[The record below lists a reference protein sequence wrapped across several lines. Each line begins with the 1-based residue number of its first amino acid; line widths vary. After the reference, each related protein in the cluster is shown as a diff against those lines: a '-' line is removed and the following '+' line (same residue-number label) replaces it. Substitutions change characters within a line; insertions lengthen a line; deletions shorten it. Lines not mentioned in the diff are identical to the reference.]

1 MPLLPRDIPALFTD
15 PGPAGRAVRLLLPI
29 SLVLVGLVGAIAW
42 GGHRTGL
49 LGTTGAI
56 AVLALGN
63 IAIVLVAILWLGQLV
78 KSESI
83 ARNRME
89 IAARVDGGGLH
100 DQETGLANQ
109 GFFLDQ
115 LSRRLALAER
125 RSSGVFAVFCLSL
138 DGFDEASR
146 RLDARLAGQ
155 MVAKVADVIKAGV
168 RATDLVARLDGEKFA
183 ILIEELAEPRDVN
196 ILAQRLLAA
205 VPQAVTEIAPGIAV
219 SASIGIAFK
228 AAHHSH
234 ASDLLREADAAL
246 QLARSSG
253 QGAYQLTG

>member
-1 MPLLPRDIPALFTD
+1 VPALTPSRAIADLIAD
-15 PGPAGRAVRLLLPI
+15 PGPAGRAVRTLLPI
-29 SLVLVGLVGAIAW
+29 LLLAIGVVGVVAW
-42 GGHRTGL
+42 GGHRAGL
-49 LGTTGAI
+49 LGASGAV

-63 IAIVLVAILWLGQLV
+63 AAILVFAVLRLGQLV
-78 KSESI
+78 RSESM
-83 ARNRME
+83 ARSRME
-89 IAARVDGGGLH
+89 IEAKQGGPH
-100 DQETGLANQ
+100 DPVTNLANH

-138 DGFDEASR
+138 DGFGDASR
-146 RLDARLAGQ
+146 RLDPKLADQ
-155 MVAKVADVIKAGV
+155 MITLVADVIKACV
-168 RATDLVARLDGEKFA
+168 RATDLVARLDSEKFA

-205 VPQAVTEIAPGIAV
+205 VPQAIAEIDPGIAV

-234 ASDLLREADAAL
+234 ASDLLHEADAAL
-246 QLARSSG
+246 QLARSTG
-253 QGAYQLTG
+253 RGGYQLTG